1 MAGASA
7 AAVYEEGLTEAI
19 HDDEAISDDEDEELE
34 EGEGGGHSAGDLI
47 DNCGIIKVW
56 MGDGRSTR

>member
-19 HDDEAISDDEDEELE
+19 HDDEAILT
-34 EGEGGGHSAGDLI
+34 I